1 MVNEALRRA
10 RVSAGLTQAEMGE
23 KLGLTMAGYRQ
34 KEIGD
39 RRITIEEA
47 TEMAKIL
54 GKSLDEIFLPSINRK
69 DGKGESD

>member
-34 KEIGD
+34 KEIGN

-54 GKSLDEIFLPSINRK
+54 GKSLDEIFLPSINQK

>member
-54 GKSLDEIFLPSINRK
+54 GKSLDEIFLPSINQK